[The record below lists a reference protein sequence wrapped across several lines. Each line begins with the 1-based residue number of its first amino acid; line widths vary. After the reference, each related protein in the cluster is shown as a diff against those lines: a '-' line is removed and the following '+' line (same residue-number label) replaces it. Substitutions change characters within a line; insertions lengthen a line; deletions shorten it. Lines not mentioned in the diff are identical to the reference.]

1 MNQDIEAFL
10 DGTLDPEAAAVFE
23 AQLAQDEALQAAV
36 AAARRL
42 REDLAWMLV
51 EQGLKQGEQAF
62 WDKQEAI
69 NKRKRWIWW
78 AIGFTLLLIIG
89 ILAWPWTK
97 TPTLEVPKQPDQP
110 DSLPMAPGNNLPP
123 SPDDAQF
130 TYDSIQKEQKRLA
143 SRLFAENFKP
153 YKDESLEPSLRGDSE
168 PLPSDKFQQLYWD
181 GKYREA
187 LALFGALPATAK
199 TNDNLLFLKAE
210 SLMALGRV
218 GEALL
223 IFEAILKRDK
233 SRYME
238 VAAWH
243 RALANLKLGQTSK
256 AKTQLEEIV
265 RSGSKWRVEA
275 VAVLKSIQ

>member
-10 DGTLDPEAAAVFE
+10 DGTLDPEAAAAFE
-23 AQLAQDEALQAAV
+23 AQLVQDEALQTAV

-62 WDKQEAI
+62 WDKQKARK
-69 NKRKRWIWW
+69 KRRRWTGL
-78 AIGFTLLLIIG
+78 AVGFTLLLIIG

-97 TPTLEVPKQPDQP
+97 TPSVEVPKQQEQP
-110 DSLPMAPGNNLPP
+110 DSLPRAPGINPLQR
-123 SPDDAQF
+123 PDNAQF
-130 TYDSIQKEQKRLA
+130 IQDSIQKEQNRLA

-168 PLPSDKFQQLYWD
+168 PLPSEKFQQLYWD
-181 GKYREA
+181 GNYREA
-187 LALFGALPATAK
+187 LALFGALPTTAK

-210 SLMALGRV
+210 CLMALGRV
-218 GEALL
+218 GEALP
-223 IFEAILKRDK
+223 IYEAILKRDK

-256 AKTQLEEIV
+256 AKTQLQEIV
-265 RSGSKWRVEA
+265 RSGSKWRAEA
-275 VAVLKSIQ
+275 AALLKSIQ